1 MKERIQ
7 QYRIIS
13 NWQLADQVFEIE
25 LEGDSSWITHPGQ
38 FLNVTIDNAYLKRP
52 ISICDWNENGLTLIY
67 KVVGFGTKQMSQKP
81 PGTMLECLVGLGN
94 GFTPEAFEEKRV
106 LTGTPIVVIAQGQIQ
121 WTGLK
126 QARLNI
132 NELLSCL
139 RSGGYFNLEEVN
151 YAILE
156 PTGNLS
162 VLPHDAARPL
172 KLTDLKQDF
181 IPAALPTNVIIDG
194 QILHQNLQALGQSA
208 DKLLDQIQTQ
218 KACRIDEIALATL
231 DDQGKLVLYLKNKA
245 QPQSIH
251 RF

>member
-13 NWQLADQVFEIE
+13 NWQLADQVFEME

-106 LTGTPIVVIAQGQIQ
+106 LLVGGGVGVSVGSGVGVCVGSGVGVV
-121 WTGLK
+121 T
-126 QARLNI
+126 
-132 NELLSCL
+132 S
-139 RSGGYFNLEEVN
+139 SGF
-151 YAILE
+151 
-156 PTGNLS
+156 S
-162 VLPHDAARPL
+162 V
-172 KLTDLKQDF
+172 
-181 IPAALPTNVIIDG
+181 
-194 QILHQNLQALGQSA
+194 S
-208 DKLLDQIQTQ
+208 
-218 KACRIDEIALATL
+218 DE
-231 DDQGKLVLYLKNKA
+231 
-245 QPQSIH
+245 
-251 RF
+251 

>member
-1 MKERIQ
+1 MTFFEMILRSACAILVLVLVARLNGPKQ
-7 QYRIIS
+7 IS
-13 NWQLADQVFEIE
+13 QMTFYDYIVGITTGSLAATTALSADIPLLHGLAAIAF
-25 LEGDSSWITHPGQ
+25 
-38 FLNVTIDNAYLKRP
+38 FLLAGIFMSK
-52 ISICDWNENGLTLIY
+52 LTDKNRLM
-67 KVVGFGTKQMSQKP
+67 Q
-81 PGTMLECLVGLGN
+81 
-94 GFTPEAFEEKRV
+94 RV

-121 WTGLK
+121 WKGLK

-132 NELLSCL
+132 SELLSCL
-139 RSGGYFNLEEVN
+139 RSGGYFNLEDVN

-162 VLPHDAARPL
+162 VLPQDAARPL

-181 IPAALPTNVIIDG
+181 IPAAMPTNVIIDG
-194 QILHQNLQALGQSA
+194 QILHQNLQALGQSE

-218 KACRIDEIALATL
+218 NGCRIEEIALATL
-231 DDQGKLVLYLKNKA
+231 DDQGKLVLYLKNKT